1 MGAKRVARFDRKC
14 ITAKVASLIA
24 VIVLQAT
31 ASVFGAENGADLRPE
46 NSRETLTIY
55 VHQSKL
61 IKPPWPVKRVSV
73 TDPEIADV
81 QVLAPRRVLVLG
93 KAVGST
99 DLILWSE
106 EEDIWQARIDVEID
120 LSRLK
125 ADLNRF
131 FPGSDLELVQ
141 SQDVLVLTGVLG
153 RAEQADRLHS
163 FLGALELKYVNM
175 TSVAGVQQV
184 QIQVRVAEVSRTA
197 IRAMGLNVFGAS
209 RHFFGGSTLGSATG
223 GPLNPVSIG
232 PAAGTIAG
240 PDIPFTF
247 NTAVNVSPGVTLFA
261 GFPRADLEVFLQA
274 LAENQYLRILAEPNL
289 VALSGEEATFLAGG
303 EYPIPIVQG
312 GTGGSTSISI
322 EYREFGVRL
331 MFRPTV
337 LGDGRIRLH
346 VAPEVSELSD
356 LGAVVIQGFQIPS
369 VTTRKAETTLELKS
383 GQTFAMAGLLS
394 QAASGRS
401 SRTPL
406 LGDIPILGALFRSA
420 RYTKGET
427 ELLVLVTASLVEPL
441 SAATALPVPGITH
454 VDPNDWELFIEG
466 NLQGRGPAKV
476 SPADAEWLKRMGLDQ
491 LRGPGAWAS
500 YGQETTQSRAQM
512 GPQPPTAPPEAG
524 PEAVSA
530 QPESGQ
536 EQTTE

>member
-1 MGAKRVARFDRKC
+1 MARLNKKC
-14 ITAKVASLIA
+14 ITAKVASLVA
-24 VIVLQAT
+24 LIVLQAT
-31 ASVFGAENGADLRPE
+31 ASVFGAENGVEVHPE
-46 NSRETLTIY
+46 NSRPTLIVY
-55 VHQSKL
+55 VRQSRL
-61 IKPPWPVKRVSV
+61 IDTPWPVKRVSV

-81 QVLAPRRVLVLG
+81 QVLTPRKVLVFG

-106 EEDIWQARIDVEID
+106 EEDSWQARIDVEVD

-131 FPGSDLELVQ
+131 FPGSDLELAQ

-209 RHFFGGSTLGSATG
+209 RHFFGGSTVGSATG

-346 VAPEVSELSD
+346 VAPEVSELSE

-394 QAASGRS
+394 QAAGGRS
-401 SRTPL
+401 SRTPF
-406 LGDIPILGALFRSA
+406 LGDIPILGALFRSV

-441 SAATALPVPGITH
+441 SAATAPPVPGITH

-500 YGQETTQSRAQM
+500 YEQETTQSRARM
-512 GPQPPTAPPEAG
+512 ESRAPTAPLEVGTEAT
-524 PEAVSA
+524 SA
-530 QPESGQ
+530 RPESGQ
-536 EQTTE
+536 KQTTE

>member
-1 MGAKRVARFDRKC
+1 MARFDRKC
-14 ITAKVASLIA
+14 IMAKVTSLVA

-31 ASVFGAENGADLRPE
+31 ASVFGAENGADLRPG
-46 NSRETLTIY
+46 NSRATLTVY
-55 VHQSKL
+55 VRQSKL
-61 IKPPWPVKRVSV
+61 IEPPWPVKRVSV

-81 QVLAPRRVLVLG
+81 QVLTPRKVLVFG

-106 EEDIWQARIDVEID
+106 EEDSWQARIDVEVD

-131 FPGSDLELVQ
+131 FPGSTLELAQ

-153 RAEQADRLHS
+153 QAEQADRLHS
-163 FLGALELKYVNM
+163 FLGALELKYVDM

-197 IRAMGLNVFGAS
+197 IRAMGVNAFGTS
-209 RHFFGGSTLGSATG
+209 RHFFGGSTIGSAAG

-240 PDIPFTF
+240 PNIPFTF

-346 VAPEVSELSD
+346 VAPEVSELSE

-406 LGDIPILGALFRSA
+406 LGDIPILGALFRSV

-441 SAATALPVPGITH
+441 SAATAPPVPGITH

-500 YGQETTQSRAQM
+500 YEQETTQSRARM
-512 GPQPPTAPPEAG
+512 ESRAPTAPLEVGTEAT
-524 PEAVSA
+524 SA
-530 QPESGQ
+530 RPESGQ
-536 EQTTE
+536 KQTTE